1 MSSHR
6 RLTKH
11 FARKSGPLKA
21 LIRGL
26 MNSVIEHGRI
36 KTTVVKAKEVR
47 RHVEKAVTLAKKD
60 DLNSIRLLVG
70 RLANRENAL
79 TLVKTVAPRFK
90 DREGGYTRVTKI
102 GRRPGDTAEMAYLEF
117 VDFDFKTRVTDVFG
131 ITTSGLS
138 SVKVAKAGKA
148 AKATKETKAEG
159 KEALKIANKVK
170 KTKTIAA
177 QKTKKNIR
185 KMKTTSRS
193 AMFARN

>member
-36 KTTVVKAKEVR
+36 RTTVVKAKEVR

-60 DLNSIRLLVG
+60 DLNSIRLLIG
-70 RLANRENAL
+70 RLANKENAL
-79 TLVKTVAPRFK
+79 SLVQTVAPRFK

-102 GRRPGDTAEMAYLEF
+102 GRRPGDTAEMAFLEF
-117 VDFDFKTRVTDVFG
+117 VDFDFKSRTTDEFG
-131 ITTSGLS
+131 KTIS
-138 SVKVAKAGKA
+138 KA
-148 AKATKETKAEG
+148 AKTTKDGKETKAETKAG
-159 KEALKIANKVK
+159 AKEVLKIASKVK
-170 KTKTIAA
+170 KAKTIVAG
-177 QKTKKNIR
+177 KTKKNIR
-185 KMKTTSRS
+185 KMKTNSRS

>member
-79 TLVKTVAPRFK
+79 ALVKTVAPRFK

-117 VDFDFKTRVTDVFG
+117 VDFDFKTRTTDAFG
-131 ITTSGLS
+131 ITTSGLAATKGA
-138 SVKVAKAGKA
+138 KVAKA
-148 AKATKETKAEG
+148 TKAEG
-159 KEALKIANKVK
+159 KEALKIASKVK
-170 KTKTIAA
+170 KTKSVVAG
-177 QKTKKNIR
+177 KTKKNIR
-185 KMKTTSRS
+185 KMKTNSRS

>member
-60 DLNSIRLLVG
+60 DLNSIRLLIS
-70 RLANRENAL
+70 RLANPENAVA
-79 TLVKTVAPRFK
+79 LVKTVAPRFK
-90 DREGGYTRVTKI
+90 DRNGGYTRVVKV

-117 VDFDFKTRVTDVFG
+117 VDFDYKTRTTDAFG
-131 ITTSGLS
+131 VTTSTTAP
-138 SVKVAKAGKA
+138 VAAKGAKA
-148 AKATKETKAEG
+148 AKETKEAKAD
-159 KEALKIANKVK
+159 NKATIKVASKAK
-170 KTKTIAA
+170 KTKVVAA
-177 QKTKKNIR
+177 AKTKKNIR
-185 KMKTTSRS
+185 QMKTKSRS
-193 AMFARN
+193 DMFARG

>member
-36 KTTVVKAKEVR
+36 RTTVVKAKEVR

-70 RLANRENAL
+70 RLANRDNAVA
-79 TLVKTVAPRFK
+79 LVKTVAPRFK

-117 VDFDFKTRVTDVFG
+117 VDFDFKTRVTDAFG
-131 ITTSGLS
+131 ITTSGAS
-138 SVKVAKAGKA
+138 SAKVTKAGKA
-148 AKATKETKAEG
+148 VKETKAEG
-159 KEALKIANKVK
+159 KEALKIASKIK
-170 KTKTIAA
+170 KAKTIAA

-185 KMKTTSRS
+185 KMKTSSRS

>member
-60 DLNSIRLLVG
+60 DLNSIRLLVS
-70 RLANRENAL
+70 RLANKENAVS
-79 TLVKTVAPRFK
+79 LVKNVAPRFK
-90 DREGGYTRVTKI
+90 DRDGGYTRVVKV

-117 VDFDFKTRVTDVFG
+117 VDFDFKSRTTDAFG
-131 ITTSGLS
+131 VTTSG
-138 SVKVAKAGKA
+138 KTA
-148 AKATKETKAEG
+148 AKASKAKDAKETKADS
-159 KEALKIANKVK
+159 KATLKVASVAK
-170 KTKTIAA
+170 KMKSIDAA
-177 QKTKKNIR
+177 KTKKGIR
-185 KMKTTSRS
+185 QMKTKSRS